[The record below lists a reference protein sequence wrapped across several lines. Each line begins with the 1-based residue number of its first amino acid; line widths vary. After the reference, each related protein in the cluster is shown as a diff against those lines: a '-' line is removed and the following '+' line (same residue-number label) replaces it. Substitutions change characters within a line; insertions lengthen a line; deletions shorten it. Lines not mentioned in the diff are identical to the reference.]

1 MGQFVFSYLRF
12 IVPNIVFISAFFF
25 NCLFFPQGLILDSL
39 VPVFSFAAF
48 PALAIKAG
56 FTALV
61 GFVTVQVYAVVT
73 VNDKY

>member
-1 MGQFVFSYLRF
+1 MELFPVLSSEDLSKPSTD
-12 IVPNIVFISAFFF
+12 V
-25 NCLFFPQGLILDSL
+25 LFFSQGLILDSL
-39 VPVFSFAAF
+39 VPVFSFGTF
-48 PALAIKAG
+48 PALAVKAG

>member
-1 MGQFVFSYLRF
+1 M
-12 IVPNIVFISAFFF
+12 
-25 NCLFFPQGLILDSL
+25 DSL
-39 VPVFSFAAF
+39 VPVFSFGAF
-48 PALAIKAG
+48 PALAVKAG

>member
-1 MGQFVFSYLRF
+1 MPIR
-12 IVPNIVFISAFFF
+12 IVHIECTYPHQICPLQYTS
-25 NCLFFPQGLILDSL
+25 FPSNQQGLILDSL
-39 VPVFSFAAF
+39 VPVFSFSAF

>member
-1 MGQFVFSYLRF
+1 MSTLAFGT
-12 IVPNIVFISAFFF
+12 ISCPIIRRSEQTL
-25 NCLFFPQGLILDSL
+25 NRCLFFSQGLILDSL
-39 VPVFSFAAF
+39 VPVFSFGTF
-48 PALAIKAG
+48 PALAVKAG

>member
-1 MGQFVFSYLRF
+1 MDIINGNPLTSD
-12 IVPNIVFISAFFF
+12 AF
-25 NCLFFPQGLILDSL
+25 QGLILDSL
-39 VPVFSFAAF
+39 VPVFSFSAF

-73 VNDKY
+73 VNDKF

>member
-1 MGQFVFSYLRF
+1 MSLSPSNQ
-12 IVPNIVFISAFFF
+12 
-25 NCLFFPQGLILDSL
+25 QGLILDSL
-39 VPVFSFAAF
+39 VPVFSFSAF